1 MRRMSEVLERLA
13 SARLLAIV
21 QAPRRE
27 DLIARAVA
35 AAKGGLELLALP
47 VSVPFV
53 AEIAAEVAD
62 AADVTVGLCDV
73 TTSDHVSLAL
83 AAGAELVL
91 SPVFDPEL
99 VQTSRARGLPI
110 VPSVSTPNEL
120 HQASR
125 VHDGPIAVAPASGLG
140 GPEYVGW
147 LARAFPN
154 VPLVAFGGIGSDTAP
169 QYLEHG
175 AAAVVVDRGLFPPE
189 MDPESATIIGV
200 RARALVELCA
210 EITPGQRQSAV

>member
-1 MRRMSEVLERLA
+1 MAGVIGVLKQTRLM
-13 SARLLAIV
+13 AIV

-35 AAKGGLELLALP
+35 AAKGGLTLLALP

-62 AADVTVGLCDV
+62 AADGVTVGLSDV
-73 TTSDHVSLAL
+73 LHADHVSLAL
-83 AAGAELVL
+83 AAGAEFVL

-99 VQTSRARGLPI
+99 VQTSRARGIDI

-125 VHDGPIAVAPASGLG
+125 IHDGPVAVVPAEGLG
-140 GPEYVGW
+140 GVEHFAW
-147 LARAFPN
+147 LRRAFPA
-154 VPLVAFGGIGSDTAP
+154 VELVAFGGIGSDRAP
-169 QYLEHG
+169 QYLERG
-175 AAAVVVDRGLFPPE
+175 AAAVVVDTGLFPAE
-189 MDPESATIIGV
+189 MDPESAAVIAM
-200 RARALVELCA
+200 RASALVELCA
-210 EITPGQRQSAV
+210 DVVVGQRQSQT

>member
-1 MRRMSEVLERLA
+1 MSEVLERLA
-13 SARLLAIV
+13 STRLLAIV

-47 VSVPFV
+47 VSVPYV

-62 AADVTVGLCDV
+62 AADVTVGLSDV
-73 TTSDHVSLAL
+73 ITADHVSLAL

-99 VQTSRARGLPI
+99 IQTSRARGVSI

-125 VHDGPIAVAPASGLG
+125 VHEGPIAITPASGLG
-140 GPEYVGW
+140 GPEYLGW
-147 LARAFPN
+147 LARAFPGT
-154 VPLVAFGGIGSDTAP
+154 PLVAFGGIGSDNAP

-175 AAAVVVDRGLFPPE
+175 ASAVVVDRGLFPAE

-200 RARALVELCA
+200 RASALVELCA
-210 EITPGQRQSAV
+210 EITPGKRQSVA

>member
-1 MRRMSEVLERLA
+1 MSEVIELLQQ
-13 SARLLAIV
+13 ARLMAIV

-35 AAKGGLELLALP
+35 AAKGGLSLLALP

-62 AADVTVGLCDV
+62 AADGVTVGLSDV
-73 TTSDHVSLAL
+73 LHAEHVSLAL
-83 AAGAELVL
+83 AAGAEFVL
-91 SPVFDPEL
+91 SPIFDPEL
-99 VQTSRARGLPI
+99 IQTSRGRGVEI

-120 HQASR
+120 WQASR
-125 VHDGPIAVAPASGLG
+125 IHAGPIAIAPAEGLG
-140 GPEYVGW
+140 GVDYLGW
-147 LARAFPN
+147 LHRAFPA
-154 VPLVAFGGIGSDTAP
+154 VDLVAFGGIGSDRAP

-189 MDPESATIIGV
+189 MDPESAAVITV
-200 RARALVELCA
+200 RASALVELCA
-210 EITPGQRQSAV
+210 DAIVGQRQSQA